1 MTAPNT
7 ATNAEAM
14 PTDLDA
20 AMGFVL
26 KDTMAQTAADMGEG
40 SLTPARNEKGQ
51 FVAASGD
58 TTAIPPAQQPEP
70 VVPAEG
76 TPAAGEGE
84 GSAEG
89 EAAFEI
95 PEGYTAPP
103 ALPDDKARGFKVS
116 DAEGEI
122 VAPDLTWEL
131 TANGKPRTLSTDKLV
146 AYAQMGVYNHE
157 REQQTQ
163 AIQQRAQQVERHAQT
178 LEQAVQERD
187 QQIERLLSDSDF
199 LLRAQMAY
207 ESQNTPEARWQRE
220 RDQMAEKEQ
229 GLELQRAAIQTE
241 QFINTSMTPALD
253 LLLKEYPT
261 VSADEL
267 AAKFFL
273 AADPYRRN
281 GVLMPHGHDALKR
294 WVVYNLEP
302 EVRALHESR
311 AAERQAPARE
321 IAVVKDKAKAD
332 VAAAEVKAQRAK
344 NQTARTLRPA
354 GRAMAETKA
363 PPKVTSLK
371 DAESVIMSET
381 MAQMRAG

>member
-7 ATNAEAM
+7 TEAM
-14 PTDLDA
+14 PTNLDD
-20 AMGFVL
+20 AMGLVL

-40 SLTPARNEKGQ
+40 SLTPQRNEKGQ

-70 VVPAEG
+70 VVPAEA
-76 TPAAGEGE
+76 TPAGEGTE
-84 GSAEG
+84 GAEG
-89 EAAFEI
+89 EAGESTFEI

-103 ALPDDKARGFKVS
+103 TLPDDRARGFKVS
-116 DAEGEI
+116 DADGEI
-122 VAPDLTWEL
+122 LAPDLTWEL
-131 TANGKPRTLSTDKLV
+131 TANGQPRKLSTDKLV

-163 AIQQRAQQVERHAQT
+163 AVQQRAQQIERDAQT
-178 LEQAVQERD
+178 LQQAVQERD
-187 QQIERLLSDSDF
+187 QQIERLLADPEF

-207 ESQNTPEARWQRE
+207 EQQNTPEARWQRE
-220 RDQMAEKEQ
+220 REQMAQKEQ

-241 QFINTSMTPALD
+241 QFINTAMTPALD

-281 GVLMPHGHDALKR
+281 GVLMPQGHDALKR

-311 AAERQAPARE
+311 SVERQAPAKE
-321 IAVVKDKAKAD
+321 VALVKDKAKAD
-332 VAAAEVKAQRAK
+332 VTAAQVQAQKAK
-344 NQTARTLRPA
+344 NQTARTLKPA
-354 GRAMAETKA
+354 GKAMAETKA

-371 DAESVIMSET
+371 DAEAVVMGET
-381 MAQMRAG
+381 MAAMRAG